1 MNTSSVSVFTSK
13 FSTSDYAIRIC
24 IFVIAS
30 LKRMPHTDFRLQ
42 IFVIGHRGIM
52 MHLSSISPGYH
63 NTVSLDYLPT
73 WALMLFSWTTVA
85 IKQLSH

>member
-1 MNTSSVSVFTSK
+1 MNTSSVSVFPST

-42 IFVIGHRGIM
+42 MFVIGCGIM

-73 WALMLFSWTTVA
+73 WSLMLFPWTTVV